1 MNIPYRVIYQI
12 NKHLL
17 KEVSEATTGGVL
29 LPRCFFRK
37 FHRKTPM
44 LESLFIEMFLF
55 FKKRLQHGY
64 FPVKFAKFF
73 GTLTIKNIWGR
84 LLLEFF

>member
-17 KEVSEATTGGVL
+17 KGVSEATTGGVL
-29 LPRCFFRK
+29 LPRCFFS
-37 FHRKTPM
+37 HRKTPM

-55 FKKRLQHGY
+55 FRKRLQHGY
-64 FPVKFAKFF
+64 FPAKFAKVF
-73 GTLTIKNIWGR
+73 GTTTLKIIWGR
-84 LLLEFF
+84 LLLQFF